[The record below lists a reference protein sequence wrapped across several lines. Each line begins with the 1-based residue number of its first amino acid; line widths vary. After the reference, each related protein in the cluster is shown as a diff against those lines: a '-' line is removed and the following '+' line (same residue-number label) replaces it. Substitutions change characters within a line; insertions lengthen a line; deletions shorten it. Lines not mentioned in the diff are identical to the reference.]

1 MFPASPED
9 DFTVAEF
16 VSFLRIQR
24 FWDRLCTCLGSSSK
38 SAKLGAWKVTAKVR
52 HIPGATSPLSLDGN
66 FIFLT
71 VNISEAGGMNLIL
84 LETLAVFVTL
94 TEIS

>member
-1 MFPASPED
+1 MFGAYLLAFSGILN
-9 DFTVAEF
+9 EF
-16 VSFLRIQR
+16 FSVMKVMK
-24 FWDRLCTCLGSSSK
+24 SSK